1 MLAALPE
8 AAFGGGHVIH
18 EVVEPTQEADA
29 KPKHSIKFSVCGM
42 SHDHIHGMI
51 GAVQRGGGTLVAA
64 LVAPRVRRIVTEER
78 MLTASLVFVAVGAAV
93 CARFGNRAAG
103 AALAGIVGVAAAAA
117 KLAFDS
123 IVQRDAPA
131 AAQGRAF
138 ARFETRFQLAWVA
151 AALLPVVIPIPTRV
165 GMIMLAAACTG
176 ATIFYTVGRRS

>member
-1 MLAALPE
+1 
-8 AAFGGGHVIH
+8 
-18 EVVEPTQEADA
+18 
-29 KPKHSIKFSVCGM
+29 
-42 SHDHIHGMI
+42 
-51 GAVQRGGGTLVAA
+51 
-64 LVAPRVRRIVTEER
+64 

-103 AALAGIVGVAAAAA
+103 SALAGVLGLAAATA

-151 AALLPVVIPIPTRV
+151 AALVPVVIPIPTRV
-165 GMIMLAAACTG
+165 GMIMLAAAATG
-176 ATIFYTVGRRS
+176 ATIFYSVGRRG